1 MPWESL
7 LQGWRSSGE
16 RRGGGKRSASWVR
29 LPTDW
34 PGWATPPARPNGRR
48 VGVFAF
54 RGEIVSWGLKGPFL
68 WIEAREK
75 GGEVNLRGLPHRGF
89 SREFMQPSESFGLPP
104 N

>member
-1 MPWESL
+1 
-7 LQGWRSSGE
+7 
-16 RRGGGKRSASWVR
+16 
-29 LPTDW
+29 
-34 PGWATPPARPNGRR
+34 